1 MNPFLVRNKLP
12 DFHSVKPRHVLPAL
26 NKIITENKK
35 VILQLESADDSPTW
49 ENFVIPLEKCSE
61 KLNRVW
67 SYVNHI
73 NAVKSSTSY
82 RKAYNQT
89 LSKVTEY
96 SSDLGQSYI
105 LYKKYKTLLK
115 KNRGLNASQKKL
127 IKNEI
132 TSFEL
137 SGVALPEKQKV
148 KFKEIQSNLSKL
160 SSSFDENILDSIN
173 SFKLVITDKNS
184 LKGIPNDVINSAL
197 MRAKTKKSKGWLF
210 TIDFPSYLPI
220 MQYADN
226 RKLRKDIYY
235 AYSTKASSLFKKEFD
250 NTNNINNI
258 LKLKYQL
265 SKLLGYPNIS
275 SMLLRTKMAKSSKEV
290 TSFLSKLTKNA
301 TKAALRDIAD
311 IKDIAKEFNITE
323 PKAWDIPFLSEK
335 LKKRRFNITDDEIK
349 QYFPV
354 NNVLNGLFNICKKIY
369 GLTIYEKKASTWH
382 KDVKFFEIYDKK
394 KELVGK
400 FYLDLYAREHKRG
413 GAWMDE
419 AISKYKFENE
429 KDNPVAFLTCNFM
442 PPTNSD
448 AYLTHDEVITLFHE
462 FGHGLHH
469 LLTEV
474 TEYSISG
481 IKGVEWDAVELPS
494 QFMENY
500 CWEWS
505 VIKDMSYNNKTKT
518 YMPKNLF
525 TKLLESKNF
534 QSGMQTLR
542 QVEFALFDIK
552 LHSEYNPKNKN
563 FMKILEG
570 VRAKVSIIDAPRWNK
585 FPHSFSHIF
594 SGGYSA
600 AYYSYKWAE
609 VLSADAYSLFEE
621 IGILSKTAGSK
632 FRKEILSKGGSRSA
646 MESFIAFRGRKPNI
660 QALLAHHGLMNQ

>member
-12 DFHSVKPRHVLPAL
+12 DFHSVKPRHVLPSL

-160 SSSFDENILDSIN
+160 SSSFDENILDSIH

-505 VIKDMSYNNKTKT
+505 VIKDMTYNNKTKT

-621 IGILSKTAGSK
+621 VGILSKTAGSK

>member
-35 VILQLESADDSPTW
+35 IILQLESADDSPTW

-96 SSDLGQSYI
+96 SSDLGQSYV

-115 KNRGLNASQKKL
+115 KNRGLNASRKKL

-137 SGVALPEKQKV
+137 SGVALPEKQKI

-265 SKLLGYPNIS
+265 SKLLGYQNIS

-505 VIKDMSYNNKTKT
+505 VIKDMTYNNKTKT

-563 FMKILEG
+563 FMKILED

>member
-35 VILQLESADDSPTW
+35 IILQLESADDSPTW

-137 SGVALPEKQKV
+137 SGVALPEKQKI

-442 PPTNSD
+442 PPTNSN

>member
-12 DFHSVKPRHVLPAL
+12 DFRSVKPRHVLPAL

-35 VILQLESADDSPTW
+35 IILQLESADDSPTW

-442 PPTNSD
+442 PPTNSN

-505 VIKDMSYNNKTKT
+505 VIKDMTYNNKTKT

>member
-12 DFHSVKPRHVLPAL
+12 DFRSVKPRHVLPAL

-35 VILQLESADDSPTW
+35 IILQLESADDSPTW

-505 VIKDMSYNNKTKT
+505 VIKDMSYKNKTKT

>member
-35 VILQLESADDSPTW
+35 IILQLESADDSPTW

-96 SSDLGQSYI
+96 SSDLGQSYV

-115 KNRGLNASQKKL
+115 KNRGLNASRKKL

-137 SGVALPEKQKV
+137 SGVALPEKQKI

-442 PPTNSD
+442 PPTNSN

>member
-35 VILQLESADDSPTW
+35 IILQLESADDSPTW

-621 IGILSKTAGSK
+621 VGILSKTAGSK

>member
-35 VILQLESADDSPTW
+35 IILQLESADDSPTW

-265 SKLLGYPNIS
+265 SKLLGYQNIS